1 MLPAILAVVLTLEQ
15 MRNIYKP
22 MLRFARQH
30 FMMLQPFRWR
40 LERMRDACK
49 PVFSFEYKRIAAILD
64 ALDRAASDHL
74 TPEELADFKAPWINP
89 DHS

>member
-1 MLPAILAVVLTLEQ
+1 
-15 MRNIYKP
+15 

-30 FMMLQPFRWR
+30 FESLRPYRWR

-49 PVFSFEYKRIAAILD
+49 PVFSYEYKRIAAALD

-74 TPEELADFKAPWINP
+74 TPEEFQNFTAPWIPP

>member
-1 MLPAILAVVLTLEQ
+1 ME
-15 MRNIYKP
+15 NIRC
-22 MLRFARQH
+22 MLRFAAQH
-30 FMMLQPFRWR
+30 FESLRPYRWR

-49 PVFSFEYKRIAAILD
+49 PPYTREYTRIAAALE

-74 TPEELADFKAPWINP
+74 TAEEFAVFTSPWIPP

>member
-1 MLPAILAVVLTLEQ
+1 
-15 MRNIYKP
+15 
-22 MLRFARQH
+22 MLRFASQH
-30 FMMLQPFRWR
+30 FASLRPYRWR

-49 PVFSFEYKRIAAILD
+49 PQFSFEYKRIAAALD

-74 TPEELADFKAPWINP
+74 TAEEYQEFISPWIPP

>member
-1 MLPAILAVVLTLEQ
+1 
-15 MRNIYKP
+15 

-49 PVFSFEYKRIAAILD
+49 PPFSFEYKRIAAVLD

-74 TPEELADFKAPWINP
+74 TPEELAEFKAPWINP

>member
-1 MLPAILAVVLTLEQ
+1 
-15 MRNIYKP
+15 
-22 MLRFARQH
+22 MLRYAAQH
-30 FMMLQPFRWR
+30 FEALRPYRWR

-49 PVFSFEYKRIAAILD
+49 PVFSFEYRRIAAALD

-74 TPEELADFKAPWINP
+74 TPEEYASFISPWIPP

>member
-1 MLPAILAVVLTLEQ
+1 
-15 MRNIYKP
+15 

-30 FMMLQPFRWR
+30 FESLRPYRWR
-40 LERMRDACK
+40 LEKMRDACK
-49 PVFSFEYKRIAAILD
+49 PAFSFEYKRIAAALD

-74 TPEELADFKAPWINP
+74 TPEEYQEFIAPWIPP